1 MRKDMTQGADTKGG
15 NVTDIIVFNK
25 GVYETG
31 PRSVSFFAMRFPSVV
46 FYRHLFAIVFR
57 SSARAKRSLYDS
69 AAWCASSLEVLR
81 ALEHV
86 GVSVEITG
94 ADNFLTLD
102 GPCIFVANH
111 MSTLETFVLPSIIG
125 PFRSL
130 TFVVKQ
136 GLVDYP
142 VFRHVMRSR
151 DPITVRREN
160 PRDDLR
166 AVLEGGTEKLKT
178 GWSLIIFPQSTRY
191 SVFDP
196 KIFNSM
202 GIKLAKRANVPV
214 VPIALKTDAW
224 AEGKYFKDLGRVYPS
239 KKVHFAFGKP
249 IWVKDRGT
257 EEHNE
262 VISFIISKL
271 KEWNGLVADPAL

>member
-1 MRKDMTQGADTKGG
+1 MDT
-15 NVTDIIVFNK
+15 IVFK
-25 GVYETG
+25 DGAYETV
-31 PRSVSFFAMRFPSVV
+31 PRPVSVLARWFPSLV
-46 FYRHLFAIVFR
+46 FYPYLLSIVFR
-57 SSARAKRSLYDS
+57 ASAKAKRSLYDS
-69 AAWCASSLEVLR
+69 AAWCASSLEVLH

-94 ADNFLTLD
+94 ADNFLTLE
-102 GPCIFVANH
+102 GPCVFVANH
-111 MSTLETFVLPSIIG
+111 MSTFETFVLPCIIG

-151 DPITVRREN
+151 DPVTVRREN
-160 PRDDLR
+160 PRDDLK
-166 AVLEGGTEKLKT
+166 AVLEGGSEKLKA

-191 SVFDP
+191 STFDS
-196 KIFNSM
+196 KVFNSM

-214 VPIALKTDAW
+214 IPIALKTDAW
-224 AEGKYFKDLGRVYPS
+224 AEGKYFKDFGRVYPS

-249 IWVKDRGT
+249 LWVKDRGT

-271 KEWNGLVADPAL
+271 KEWNGSVADPTL

>member
-1 MRKDMTQGADTKGG
+1 MAFGERGRRMDTL
-15 NVTDIIVFNK
+15 VLRD
-25 GVYETG
+25 GVYKTV
-31 PRSVSFFAMRFPSVV
+31 PCPVSFFARHFPSVV
-46 FYRHLFAIVFR
+46 FYRYLFPIVFR
-57 SSARAKRSLYDS
+57 ASAKAKRSLYDS

-86 GVSVEITG
+86 GVSAEITG
-94 ADNFLTLD
+94 ADNFLTLE
-102 GPCIFVANH
+102 GPCVFVANH
-111 MSTLETFVLPSIIG
+111 MSTLETFVLPCIIG
-125 PFRSL
+125 PFTSL
-130 TFVVKQ
+130 TFVVKE

-160 PRDDLR
+160 PRNDLK
-166 AVLEGGTEKLKT
+166 AVLEGGAEKLKA

-202 GIKLAKRANVPV
+202 GIKLAKKAHVPV
-214 VPIALKTDAW
+214 IPVALKTDAW
-224 AEGKYFKDLGRVYPS
+224 AEGKYVKDFGRVYPS
-239 KKVHFAFGKP
+239 KKVYFVFGKP
-249 IWVKDRGT
+249 LWVKGRGS

-271 KEWNGLVADPAL
+271 KEWNGAVAGPAL

>member
-1 MRKDMTQGADTKGG
+1 MDILVFKD
-15 NVTDIIVFNK
+15 
-25 GVYETG
+25 GVYETA
-31 PRSVSFFAMRFPSVV
+31 PCPVSFCARHFPSLV
-46 FYRHLFAIVFR
+46 FYRYLLPIVFR
-57 SSARAKRSLYDS
+57 SSAKAKRSLYDS

-94 ADNFLTLD
+94 ADHFLSLE
-102 GPCIFVANH
+102 GPCLFVANH

-136 GLVDYP
+136 GLLDYP

-151 DPITVRREN
+151 DPITVLREN
-160 PRDDLR
+160 PRDDLK
-166 AVLEGGTEKLKT
+166 AVLEGGVEKLKA

-191 SVFDP
+191 AVFDP

-202 GIKLAKRANVPV
+202 GIKLAKRANVPLI
-214 VPIALKTDAW
+214 PIALKTDAW
-224 AEGKYFKDLGRVYPS
+224 AEGKYVKDLGRVYPS
-239 KKVHFAFGKP
+239 RKVHFAFGKP
-249 IWVKDRGT
+249 LWVKDRGN

-271 KEWNGLVADPAL
+271 KEWNGEVADTAL

>member
-1 MRKDMTQGADTKGG
+1 MLIGKRGTKMDTLAFKD
-15 NVTDIIVFNK
+15 
-25 GVYETG
+25 GVYETD
-31 PRSVSFFAMRFPSVV
+31 PRPVSFFARHFPSAV
-46 FYRHLFAIVFR
+46 FYRYLLPIVFR
-57 SSARAKRSLYDS
+57 SSSKAKRSLYDS

-81 ALEHV
+81 ALEYV
-86 GVSVEITG
+86 GVSIEITG

-102 GPCIFVANH
+102 SPCIFVANH
-111 MSTLETFVLPSIIG
+111 MSTLETFVLPCIIG

-166 AVLEGGTEKLKT
+166 AVLEGGAEKLNS

-191 SVFDP
+191 PVFEP
-196 KIFNSM
+196 RIFNSM

-214 VPIALKTDAW
+214 IPVALKTDAW
-224 AEGKYFKDLGRVYPS
+224 AEGRHIKDFGRVYPS

-249 IWVKDRGT
+249 LWVKDRGT
-257 EEHNE
+257 EEHSE
-262 VISFIISKL
+262 VISFITSKL
-271 KEWNGLVADPAL
+271 KEWNGAVADLTF

>member
-1 MRKDMTQGADTKGG
+1 MDTLVFKDS
-15 NVTDIIVFNK
+15 
-25 GVYETG
+25 VYETVPG
-31 PRSVSFFAMRFPSVV
+31 PVSIFARRFPSLI
-46 FYRHLFAIVFR
+46 FYRYLIPIVFR
-57 SSARAKRSLYDS
+57 SSAKAKRSLYDS

-94 ADNFLTLD
+94 VDNFLTLD

-125 PFRSL
+125 PHRSL
-130 TFVVKQ
+130 TFVVKE
-136 GLVDYP
+136 GLLHYP

-151 DPITVRREN
+151 EPITVGREN

-166 AVLEGGTEKLKT
+166 AVLEGGAEKLKA

-191 SVFDP
+191 AVFDP
-196 KIFNSM
+196 KVFNSM
-202 GIKLAKRANVPV
+202 GTKLAKRANVPV
-214 VPIALKTDAW
+214 IPIALKTDAW
-224 AEGKYFKDLGRVYPS
+224 AEGRYFKDFGRVYPS
-239 KKVHFAFGKP
+239 RKVHFAFGKP
-249 IWVKDRGT
+249 LWVRERGT

-271 KEWNGLVADPAL
+271 KEWGGLVAGPSL

>member
-1 MRKDMTQGADTKGG
+1 MDTLVFKD
-15 NVTDIIVFNK
+15 
-25 GVYETG
+25 GVYKTG
-31 PRSVSFFAMRFPSVV
+31 PRPVSFFARHFPSVI
-46 FYRHLFAIVFR
+46 FYSRLIPIVFR
-57 SSARAKRSLYDS
+57 SSAKAKRSRYDS

-86 GVSVEITG
+86 GVSIEIAG
-94 ADNFLTLD
+94 ADNFLTLN
-102 GPCIFVANH
+102 GPCVFVANH
-111 MSTLETFVLPSIIG
+111 MSTLETLVLPSIIG

-166 AVLEGGTEKLKT
+166 AVLEGGAEKLKA

-191 SVFDP
+191 SVFEP

-214 VPIALKTDAW
+214 IPIALKTDAW
-224 AEGKYFKDLGRVYPS
+224 AEGKYIKDFGRVYPP
-239 KKVHFAFGKP
+239 KKVYFAFGKP

-262 VISFIISKL
+262 VISFIIAKL
-271 KEWNGLVADPAL
+271 REWKGLVADPGL

>member
-1 MRKDMTQGADTKGG
+1 
-15 NVTDIIVFNK
+15 
-25 GVYETG
+25 
-31 PRSVSFFAMRFPSVV
+31 
-46 FYRHLFAIVFR
+46 VFR

-86 GVSVEITG
+86 GVSVEIAG
-94 ADNFLTLD
+94 ADNFLTLE
-102 GPCIFVANH
+102 GPCVFVANH

-151 DPITVRREN
+151 DPVTVRREN

-166 AVLEGGTEKLKT
+166 AVLEGGTEKLKA

-191 SVFDP
+191 QVFDP
-196 KIFNSM
+196 KVFNSM

-214 VPIALKTDAW
+214 IPIALKTDAW
-224 AEGKYFKDLGRVYPS
+224 AEGKYIKDFGRVYPS
-239 KKVHFAFGKP
+239 IKVHFAFGTP
-249 IWVKDRGT
+249 LWVKDRGT

-262 VISFIISKL
+262 VISFIISHL
-271 KEWNGLVADPAL
+271 REWKGPVADQAP